1 VIGSG
6 ELAALFRG
14 EREAIMKGWSA
25 RVLADPCITEANK
38 LPEPLLHDHV
48 PKLLEEL
55 CAALDLSDA
64 PAGASGESADQA
76 ETSRKHAR
84 QRFDQGYSTTSV
96 LREISLLR
104 AALID
109 TCSARGVT
117 MDGDTAARVHFV
129 LDRAMA
135 TAAGEIEA
143 AGRRAGELERER
155 LRRVLQLLPVGV
167 FVADASGRLVTAN
180 DKAHEIWEGAP
191 LVDATDRYDVYQARW
206 AGTDRA
212 IEASEWALAQALR
225 EGKSVGPQEL
235 EITGFGGERRVILN
249 SAAPVTDESGAV
261 VGAVAVNVDITH
273 QKEIEAELREEAAF
287 RERFLGILGHD
298 LRTPLSAIS
307 VGASLLLEQEDLPA
321 ALLHIVRRIATSAA
335 RMGRMIADLLDVVR
349 VRRGSGIPLDTR
361 PMNLAEVCR
370 EVIEEIEVVHPHRRI
385 ELRCQ
390 GPTGGAWDRDRL
402 AQVVT
407 NLVTN
412 ALEHGDAGEPVQVSL
427 RGTKADV
434 ELTVAN
440 SGEPIAEDVIPT
452 LFDPF
457 RQGSESPRARR
468 GLGLGLYIAAAIARA
483 HGGSIRAEAAE
494 PRGTAFVVTLPR

>member
-6 ELAALFRG
+6 ELVAVFRR
-14 EREAIMKGWSA
+14 EREEILKGWSA
-25 RVLADPCITEANK
+25 RVLSDPCIAEANK
-38 LPEPLLHDHV
+38 LPEPLLRDHV
-48 PKLLEEL
+48 PELLDEL
-55 CAALDLSDA
+55 CTALDRSDA
-64 PAGASGESADQA
+64 PVGASRESADQA
-76 ETSRKHAR
+76 ETSREHGR

-104 AALID
+104 VVLVE

-117 MDGDTAARVHFV
+117 MDADSAARVHV
-129 LDRAMA
+129 ALDRAMA
-135 TAAGEIEA
+135 TAAGEIDA
-143 AGRRAGELERER
+143 AGRREGEIERER

-167 FVADASGRLVTAN
+167 FVADARGRLVTAN
-180 DKAHEIWEGAP
+180 DKAREIWEGAL
-191 LVDATDRYDVYQARW
+191 LVDATDRYDVYEARW

-225 EGKSVGPQEL
+225 DGTSVGPQEL
-235 EITGFGGERRVILN
+235 EITGFGGRRRVILN
-249 SAAPVTDESGAV
+249 SAAPVTDDSDAV

-273 QKEIEAELREEAAF
+273 QKEIEAELREEATF

-321 ALLHIVRRIATSAA
+321 ALVHIVRQIATSAA

-349 VRRGSGIPLDTR
+349 VRRGSGIPLDPR
-361 PMNLAEVCR
+361 PMNLEEVCR

-390 GPTGGAWDRDRL
+390 GPTGGEWDRDRL
-402 AQVVT
+402 AQVVA

-412 ALEHGDAGEPVQVSL
+412 ALEHGDAGEPVHVSL
-427 RGTKADV
+427 RGTATDV
-434 ELTVAN
+434 ELTVSNA
-440 SGEPIAEDVIPT
+440 GEPIPEDVIRT

-457 RQGSESPRARR
+457 RQGSESSRAGR

-494 PRGTAFVVTLPR
+494 ARGAAFVVTLPR